1 VTSDEGFGLLIGA
14 EQPMEDDP
22 QDKERWNSGAV
33 ATGCVVAFLGGFAG
47 CTAQFSYDVSHQ
59 GQTQPTYILSGIA
72 LGILLGCVVG
82 YIVNRSS
89 RR

>member
-1 VTSDEGFGLLIGA
+1 MRRRDDERVSG
-14 EQPMEDDP
+14 
-22 QDKERWNSGAV
+22 GAV

-47 CTAQFSYDVSHQ
+47 CTAQFSYDMSHQ

-72 LGILLGCVVG
+72 LGILLGCMVG